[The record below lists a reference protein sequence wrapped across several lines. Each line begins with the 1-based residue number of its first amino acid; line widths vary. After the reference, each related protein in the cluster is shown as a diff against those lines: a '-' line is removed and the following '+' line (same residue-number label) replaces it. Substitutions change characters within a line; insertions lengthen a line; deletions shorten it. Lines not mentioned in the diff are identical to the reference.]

1 MCFKNIKLNDNR
13 SFSLLSMNKV
23 NFKLTLFLFLFL
35 TFESLSA
42 QMFSVKSQ
50 KKDALTDESSLIF
63 SAGTSFIDF
72 SEKGKTPS
80 DYGLQTAQF
89 NFNDPVYYLHGQ
101 FGLVHIHVDYGTSL
115 GSEEQLRYTSL
126 SLTFLGNVTLTR
138 TKKFIIAIPLHLTT
152 DSFTISSSD
161 VNLTESRFEQTGFT
175 FGTGIES
182 SFQFQPWLRLHL
194 SQLAH
199 YGFSARGI
207 GGNYGSK
214 TLLESKIQL
223 NTFRVWGNSRLS
235 IHSSYLYHIYDIDSF
250 LFDYNLKALTF
261 GLGLSF

>member
-1 MCFKNIKLNDNR
+1 
-13 SFSLLSMNKV
+13 MNKV

-35 TFESLSA
+35 AFESLSA

-50 KKDALTDESSLIF
+50 KKDTFTDESSLII
-63 SAGTSFIDF
+63 SAGVSFLDF
-72 SEKGKTPS
+72 SYNGKTSS
-80 DYGLQTAQF
+80 DYRLETAQF

-101 FGLVHIHVDYGTSL
+101 FGLVHIHFDYGSSL
-115 GSEEQLRYTSL
+115 GPQNQLRYSSL
-126 SLTFLGNVTLTR
+126 SLTFLGNLNLTR
-138 TKKFIIAIPLHLTT
+138 TRNFNIGIPIHLTT

-182 SFQFQPWLRLHL
+182 SFQFQPWLRLHI

-214 TLLESKIQL
+214 TLLESKVVL
-223 NTFRVWGNSRLS
+223 HTLRVWSNSRLS
-235 IHSSYLYHIYDIDSF
+235 IHGSYLYHVYDIDSF
-250 LFDYNLKALTF
+250 LFDYNLNALTF